1 MHVGHPAAVLANQ
14 RGGVHAGQGGV
25 GGVKAEG
32 DVVGIGVL
40 GKVIDVALPEHA
52 GAVVGVEAQGD
63 ALLLGVGAHGVGH
76 IAHLVQHL
84 GVGGPLGGA
93 VVAKAGVLAV
103 VPLYAHGGAEVD
115 LLLGDADGLFHVEG
129 EVAVQVYQV
138 HAALL
143 GQVHQGLGVVGV
155 VIADKGEVLHGVI
168 AQELALLEGLLQLV
182 LGGFGL
188 AVGNPGPTGIGA
200 FMGIPP
206 KV

>member
-40 GKVIDVALPEHA
+40 GEVIDVALPEHA

-76 IAHLVQHL
+76 VAHLVQHL

-103 VPLYAHGGAEVD
+103 VPLYAHGGAEVN

-138 HAALL
+138 HE
-143 GQVHQGLGVVGV
+143 GLGVVGV

-188 AVGNPGPTGIGA
+188 AVGNPGPTGIGC
-200 FMGIPP
+200 FHGYSS
-206 KV
+206 